1 MLYSTS
7 VATPLGTFRLSADD
21 QGLSEIIL
29 PESSRISAE
38 ASREGS
44 SDNTI
49 LDLAAQQIQEYCAG
63 VRTEFDLPLSV
74 NGTRFQRQVWDIIHH
89 IPFGQTMSYGEIAR
103 QLGTVRKARAVG
115 GAANAN
121 PLPLV
126 IPCHRVIGS
135 DGTLTGFAGGI
146 DLKKRLLRLEKNILK
161 NN

>member
-74 NGTRFQRQVWDIIHH
+74 NGTCFQRQVWDIIHH

>member
-74 NGTRFQRQVWDIIHH
+74 NGTCFQRQVWDTIHH